1 MKPSARLYLC
11 AHCRRQVVICSHCDR
26 GQRYC
31 GARCARTARIT
42 SLRAG
47 GRRYQNSR
55 RGRHRHAE
63 RQRRYRQ
70 RQAEKVTHQGSP
82 ERAADGSL
90 LSRPHQHP
98 TAPRVSVIPAG
109 DSIICHFCCHFCARV
124 CSRFVRLGF
133 KRRRSTRRVVSL

>member
-1 MKPSARLYLC
+1 MEPTARLYLC
-11 AHCRRQVVICSHCDR
+11 ARCRRQVVICSHCDR
-26 GQRYC
+26 GHRYC
-31 GARCARTARIT
+31 GAGCARAARAK

-47 GRRYQNSR
+47 GQRYQNSR

-82 ERAADGSL
+82 ERGTDGSL
-90 LSRPHQHP
+90 LDRPHHRT
-98 TAPRVSVIPAG
+98 TAPRMSVIPPG
-109 DSIICHFCCHFCARV
+109 DSILCHFCARV
-124 CSRFVRLGF
+124 CSSFVRLGF

>member
-31 GARCARTARIT
+31 GTSCARTARIA

-47 GRRYQNSR
+47 GQRYQNSR
-55 RGRHRHAE
+55 RGRHRHAA

-70 RQAEKVTHQGSP
+70 RQTEKVTHQGSP
-82 ERAADGSL
+82 EQGTDDSL
-90 LSRPHQHP
+90 SSRPHHRFL
-98 TAPRVSVIPAG
+98 APGVSVIPAG
-109 DSIICHFCCHFCARV
+109 DSLICHFCAQV

-133 KRRRSTRRVVSL
+133 KRRRSTRRSVSL